1 MLASDIS
8 QPILYMYIYIY
19 ILPCDLLVDQLISE
33 LRGYGPP
40 VNAGRASITIRAL
53 VGLLF
58 HRIVGP
64 IFCSGCNN
72 SDYTSLRG

>member
-33 LRGYGPP
+33 LRGYGPLDIG
-40 VNAGRASITIRAL
+40 GRALSLTEHWFSLPSDSRAK
-53 VGLLF
+53 
-58 HRIVGP
+58 I
-64 IFCSGCNN
+64 
-72 SDYTSLRG
+72 LRWLQ